1 MRDRYSIP
9 QSTLQQRFQT
19 TAATPGASGKERVNQ
34 IVEEI
39 SRLTLLETAD
49 LIAQLKVTCNIRTLL
64 NCRLN

>member
-1 MRDRYSIP
+1 MRDRQSIP
-9 QSTLQQRFQT
+9 QSTLQQRFAS

-49 LIAQLKVTCNIRTLL
+49 LIAQLKVPFYIGDSLTAG
-64 NCRLN
+64 